1 MGNKKNRRLSY
12 VISSS
17 ARLPLPQPSVPPITE
32 CDPNNNEVDTS
43 EDFVTDKERRK
54 SSSVS
59 VTTGLSGASWTFGL
73 KSNNNKK
80 KSRKLLGSKDVLG
93 KKPNIW
99 CKFVEKTRGLNDNI
113 VDSSSVT
120 DEEDAKKSKVSSR
133 QIKKSRDVEKD
144 DPVIDMSTLKN
155 TSSNT
160 GAGDADTPVMVVVHD
175 SLNGNLIY
183 KSGESVPIYH
193 IKDNLYSTAGGK
205 IYCIKDGVM
214 YHVGFAPPPV
224 LTTSNG
230 GFAVTSPDLNG
241 NSDPTVNGSGRARNR
256 KQKPFKKA
264 NSGSVL
270 KSATHS
276 SSLAGTQSREAKQS
290 VNATHKQ
297 KPDGKSKLGAVKSSK
312 RSSSATGRLPGVDHT
327 RSTQPGRTKDAS
339 NVPRQSYVSRNT
351 VGQQNGA
358 ASKAA
363 ATVPQPAR
371 SIENIAA
378 TAATVSKGA
387 TQNSRRRSTNVSN
400 VVKEVDRI
408 QRNREERRMKQA
420 IQKGEK
426 EALMNI
432 DPNNPN
438 WEFQSMIREFRQTL
452 EFRTLR
458 DGDAL
463 EEHQITVA
471 VRKRPLN
478 KKEVTKKEVDVVTI
492 PKKDTLI
499 VHEPRTKVDLT
510 KYLDNQNFRFDYA
523 FDDSCSNELVYK
535 YTARPLVCTVFEGGM
550 ATCFAYGQTGS
561 GKTHTMGGEFQGKSQ
576 DVSRGIY
583 AMAAR
588 DVFSYLSSKKFAHL
602 NLQVSASFF
611 EIYSGKVFDLL
622 NDKNKLRVLEDGKQ
636 VVQVVGLVERVCL
649 NPNDV
654 LQLIQLG
661 SSART
666 SGQTAA
672 NNQSSRSHAVFQIIL
687 RNTDR
692 IDKAAGVQNYRLHGK
707 FSLIDLAGNE
717 RGADTS
723 SANRQTRMESAE
735 INKSLLALKECIRAL
750 GKRGAH
756 LPFRAS
762 KLTQVL
768 RDSFIGEKSKTCMIA
783 MISPGLSSCEHTLNT
798 LRYADRVKELGA
810 SEGAEDGGPKASPD
824 DYDPEANGGA
834 HADYSRLTSL
844 NEGEMSAEQQVFQVA
859 MSAVQEAEEEVVELH
874 GQYFAHRDNMDKM
887 LIPLYQMTNEI
898 DYDVDAYGQ
907 QLEGVVNENI
917 EWWQLLKEKVVKLR
931 RQLEEEEKIHNQH
944 VPKHK

>member
-1 MGNKKNRRLSY
+1 MKMDESCVGGLCVGITVDIERSDGR
-12 VISSS
+12 VHS
-17 ARLPLPQPSVPPITE
+17 ASCSAVNPVTRTVTVE
-32 CDPNNNEVDTS
+32 WFEKGDTKGKEVD
-43 EDFVTDKERRK
+43 F
-54 SSSVS
+54 
-59 VTTGLSGASWTFGL
+59 
-73 KSNNNKK
+73 
-80 KSRKLLGSKDVLG
+80 
-93 KKPNIW
+93 
-99 CKFVEKTRGLNDNI
+99 
-113 VDSSSVT
+113 
-120 DEEDAKKSKVSSR
+120 DA
-133 QIKKSRDVEKD
+133 IF
-144 DPVIDMSTLKN
+144 
-155 TSSNT
+155 
-160 GAGDADTPVMVVVHD
+160 
-175 SLNGNLIY
+175 SLNPDLAPQMQAEFKHPG
-183 KSGESVPIYH
+183 
-193 IKDNLYSTAGGK
+193 
-205 IYCIKDGVM
+205 
-214 YHVGFAPPPV
+214 PPPKHH
-224 LTTSNG
+224 S
-230 GFAVTSPDLNG
+230 
-241 NSDPTVNGSGRARNR
+241 RN
-256 KQKPFKKA
+256 
-264 NSGSVL
+264 
-270 KSATHS
+270 
-276 SSLAGTQSREAKQS
+276 
-290 VNATHKQ
+290 
-297 KPDGKSKLGAVKSSK
+297 
-312 RSSSATGRLPGVDHT
+312 
-327 RSTQPGRTKDAS
+327 TQPGRVKDA
-339 NVPRQSYVSRNT
+339 NAPRQSYLCGRSNVS
-351 VGQQNGA
+351 QQNGA
-358 ASKAA
+358 GSKV
-363 ATVPQPAR
+363 TTLPQPAL
-371 SIENIAA
+371 SIENITAN
-378 TAATVSKGA
+378 AATVSKGA
-387 TQNSRRRSTNVSN
+387 TQNWRKLSGSVETKGLARRRSTNVSS

-408 QRNREERRMKQA
+408 QRNREERRLKQA
-420 IQKGEK
+420 LQKEEK

-478 KKEVTKKEVDVVTI
+478 KKEITKKEVDVVTI
-492 PKKDTLI
+492 PKKDTLV

-523 FDDSCSNELVYK
+523 FDDTCSNELVYK
-535 YTARPLVCTVFEGGM
+535 YTARPLVCTIFEGGM

-561 GKTHTMGGEFQGKSQ
+561 GKTHTMGGEFLGKSQ
-576 DVSRGIY
+576 DVSKGIY

-588 DVFSYLSSKKFAHL
+588 DVFSYLTSKKFGHL

-622 NDKNKLRVLEDGKQ
+622 NGKNKLRVLEDGKQ
-636 VVQVVGLVERVCL
+636 VVQVVGLVERVCQS
-649 NPNDV
+649 PADV
-654 LQLIQLG
+654 LQLIQVG

-692 IDKAAGVQNYRLHGK
+692 VDRAAGVQNYRLHGK

-798 LRYADRVKELGA
+798 LRYADRVKELGTGDA
-810 SEGAEDGGPKASPD
+810 GEDGVPKASVD
-824 DYDPEANGGA
+824 DYDPEANGSA
-834 HADYSRLTSL
+834 LADYSRLASF

-898 DYDVDAYGQ
+898 DYDVDAYAQ
-907 QLEGVVNENI
+907 QLEGVVNENT
-917 EWWQLLKEKVVKLR
+917 EWWQQLKERVANLR

-944 VPKHK
+944 VPKHKGTNH

>member
-17 ARLPLPQPSVPPITE
+17 ARLSAPRLPHRLSSVPIITE
-32 CDPNNNEVDTS
+32 CDANNNKQE
-43 EDFVTDKERRK
+43 KENGRRK
-54 SSSVS
+54 SS
-59 VTTGLSGASWTFGL
+59 TGSLTYGSGGSCWTIGNR
-73 KSNNNKK
+73 SNGYKK
-80 KSRKLLGSKDVLG
+80 KPRANLGVKTPAGCNSNIWSQLIEQTRALDYDVLG
-93 KKPNIW
+93 SRFSSKEDSKKINLGARKNIN
-99 CKFVEKTRGLNDNI
+99 C
-113 VDSSSVT
+113 
-120 DEEDAKKSKVSSR
+120 
-133 QIKKSRDVEKD
+133 RDVGED
-144 DPVIDMSTLKN
+144 DPVINMANLN
-155 TSSNT
+155 SSNVNSSVC
-160 GAGDADTPVMVVVHD
+160 DTDSPVMVVVD
-175 SLNGNLIY
+175 ESLHGKLIY

-193 IKDNLYSTAGGK
+193 IKENLYTTASGK
-205 IYCIKDGVM
+205 VYCIDDGVM
-214 YHVGFAPPPV
+214 YFVGVGPPPTFV
-224 LTTSNG
+224 GADGSAVETAVDGQNAAAVPSGKSRSRKQKYNRKPSNG
-230 GFAVTSPDLNG
+230 STQ
-241 NSDPTVNGSGRARNR
+241 NSDPLRPVVNGVPRHINPVPNSN
-256 KQKPFKKA
+256 QTKPKFPGKLKP
-264 NSGSVL
+264 GS
-270 KSATHS
+270 
-276 SSLAGTQSREAKQS
+276 
-290 VNATHKQ
+290 
-297 KPDGKSKLGAVKSSK
+297 GKSSR
-312 RSSSATGRLPGVDHT
+312 RSSSAASRLSGVDHS
-327 RSTQPGRTKDAS
+327 RNTQPGRVKDA
-339 NVPRQSYVSRNT
+339 NAPRQSYLCGRSNVS
-351 VGQQNGA
+351 QQNGA
-358 ASKAA
+358 GSKV
-363 ATVPQPAR
+363 TTLPQPAL
-371 SIENIAA
+371 SIENITAN
-378 TAATVSKGA
+378 AATVSKGA
-387 TQNSRRRSTNVSN
+387 TQNSRRRSTNVSS

-408 QRNREERRMKQA
+408 QRNREERRLKQA
-420 IQKGEK
+420 LQKEEK

-478 KKEVTKKEVDVVTI
+478 KKEITKKEVDVVTI
-492 PKKDTLI
+492 PKKDTLV

-523 FDDSCSNELVYK
+523 FDDTCSNELVYK
-535 YTARPLVCTVFEGGM
+535 YTARPLVCTIFEGGM

-561 GKTHTMGGEFQGKSQ
+561 GKTHTMGGEFLGKSQ
-576 DVSRGIY
+576 DVSKGIY

-588 DVFSYLSSKKFAHL
+588 DVFSYLTSKKFGHL

-622 NDKNKLRVLEDGKQ
+622 NGKNKLRVLEDGKQ
-636 VVQVVGLVERVCL
+636 VVQVVGLVERVCQS
-649 NPNDV
+649 PADV
-654 LQLIQLG
+654 LQLIQVG

-692 IDKAAGVQNYRLHGK
+692 VDRAAGVQNYRLHGK

-798 LRYADRVKELGA
+798 LRYADRVKELGTGDA
-810 SEGAEDGGPKASPD
+810 GEDGVPKASVD
-824 DYDPEANGGA
+824 DYDPEANGSA
-834 HADYSRLTSL
+834 LADYSRLASF

-898 DYDVDAYGQ
+898 DYDVDAYAQ
-907 QLEGVVNENI
+907 QLEGVVNENT
-917 EWWQLLKEKVVKLR
+917 EWWQQLKERVANLR

-944 VPKHK
+944 VPKHKGTNH